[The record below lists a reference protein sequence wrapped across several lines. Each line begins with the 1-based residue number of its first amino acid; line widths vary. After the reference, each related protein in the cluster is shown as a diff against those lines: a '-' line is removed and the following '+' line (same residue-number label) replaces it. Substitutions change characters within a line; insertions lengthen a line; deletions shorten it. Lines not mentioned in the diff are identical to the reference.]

1 MHTTLQARSSAAGA
15 ATGTPPA
22 PTRPAPAADPTPVRS
37 RWMPRLRLSEHPLA
51 LTLLVV
57 LAALAVTQLLTPAPA
72 RADVP
77 IIGPIVGGVT
87 GLLGGVANDIFVKGF
102 GALLQF
108 IFGPVLTDLAKSF
121 LKDLLDVTPLSG
133 PGAPAGL
140 DQLHDAI
147 VGAGW
152 GLLTLSFTGA
162 ALGYWLS
169 SYTSSG
175 AQQAATA
182 FARTVGAIGLLISS
196 PYIF

>member
-22 PTRPAPAADPTPVRS
+22 PTRPAPAADPTPLRS

-57 LAALAVTQLLTPAPA
+57 LAALAIAQLLTPAPA

-77 IIGPIVGGVT
+77 IVGPIVGGVT

-108 IFGPVLTDLAKSF
+108 IFGTSAHRPREEL
-121 LKDLLDVTPLSG
+121 PQG
-133 PGAPAGL
+133 PARRHAALRTRRAGRTRPAAHRRSSAPAG
-140 DQLHDAI
+140 DC
-147 VGAGW
+147 
-152 GLLTLSFTGA
+152 
-162 ALGYWLS
+162 
-169 SYTSSG
+169 
-175 AQQAATA
+175 
-182 FARTVGAIGLLISS
+182 
-196 PYIF
+196 